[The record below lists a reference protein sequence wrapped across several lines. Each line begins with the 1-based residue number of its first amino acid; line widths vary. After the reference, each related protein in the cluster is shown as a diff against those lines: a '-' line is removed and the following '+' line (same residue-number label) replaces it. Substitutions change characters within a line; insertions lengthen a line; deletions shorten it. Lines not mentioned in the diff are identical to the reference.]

1 MFVITLSYVA
11 DLDRIDA
18 EADAHMAWVDSQYDD
33 GVFVAS
39 GAQVPR
45 TGGVILA
52 AGLERPELEARLA
65 LDPFKRKGLAEY
77 TIVEFTP
84 RRVAPGLDLLK
95 A

>member
-1 MFVITLSYVA
+1 MFVITLNYVA
-11 DLDRIDA
+11 DLDRIDDAA
-18 EADAHMAWVDSQYDD
+18 EAHLAWVDSQYDD

-45 TGGVILA
+45 VGGVILA
-52 AGLERPELEARLA
+52 AGLERAELEARLA

-84 RRVAPGLDLLK
+84 RRVAPGLEQLQ